1 MNKMSSLEQVV
12 YNLLVQ
18 ANFRFEQEKQFKD
31 CYNGYYRYDFFLPDL
46 NCCIELNGAQHYQYT
61 KIFHKNKSEFTKAQE
76 RDRRKISYC
85 LARDIKLYCI
95 PYWEI
100 DSIKTINDL
109 FNDRFLAKTKFHND
123 IAWKQQKCK

>member
-85 LARDIKLYCI
+85 LARDIKLYCV